1 MVNSIRYNSSM
12 ARRQPFSDQLRAA
25 VLNAKVTRY
34 RISKATG
41 ISESI
46 LSRFVRGEAGLSMEY
61 VDRLAD
67 YLQLRLVGPNR
78 TVRTKPKGK

>member
-1 MVNSIRYNSSM
+1 MGKNP
-12 ARRQPFSDQLRAA
+12 QFGDQLRAA
-25 VLNAKVTRY
+25 VLNAGESRY

-61 VDRLAD
+61 ANRLCE
-67 YLQLRLVGPNR
+67 YLGLRLEKAEKAGPSKSKR
-78 TVRTKPKGK
+78 KGK

>member
-1 MVNSIRYNSSM
+1 MGTK
-12 ARRQPFSDQLRAA
+12 QPFSDQLRAA
-25 VLNAKVTRY
+25 VLNADVTRY

-46 LSRFVRGEAGLSMEY
+46 LSRFVRGDAGLSMEY

-67 YLQLRLVGPNR
+67 YLELRLVGPKR
-78 TVRTKPKGK
+78 KPKTKPKGK